1 MFFIDIIT
9 IMICIVIV
17 VVRLVV
23 IVVIYCYEQIQYH
36 SCHVPAPQSM

>member
-23 IVVIYCYEQIQYH
+23 IYCYEQIQYH